1 MKVKNFGFSLTS
13 LVLLSSLT
21 FASNIEQ
28 FFFENGYKKG
38 YKDGYKQGYI
48 KGYKQ
53 AKKDLETVLKA
64 YIKDLHALE
73 QGKYLDK
80 EHYITYPRLYK
91 VVKPDG
97 SIEYKIVG
105 CRIEKLRNLEDII
118 KNPWVVPTINQEEIS
133 NVKKASNRLITIP
146 AMKNENPPQPKVYIV
161 PLKTSNTKLLEQLG
175 IPYEKSFEKGE
186 TIKAIFFDKN
196 QMIEFCKKYNVCY

>member
-1 MKVKNFGFSLTS
+1 MISKKILLGMGIFAFSSTIS
-13 LVLLSSLT
+13 FCSSL
-21 FASNIEQ
+21 EQ
-28 FFFENGYKKG
+28 FFYNAGYKKG
-38 YKDGYKQGYI
+38 YSQGYKQGYAE
-48 KGYKQ
+48 GYKQ
-53 AKKDLETVLKA
+53 AKKDLEKVLKA

-118 KNPWVVPTINQEEIS
+118 KNPWVVPTVSEKEIS
-133 NVKKASNRLITIP
+133 EVKTASNRLITIP
-146 AMKNENPPQPKVYIV
+146 AMKNENPPQPQVYIV
-161 PLKTSNTKLLEQLG
+161 PLKTKDTKLLDQLG
-175 IPYEKSFEKGE
+175 IPYEKSFEKGK